1 MNSKIN
7 YKTVSEMSKSLVTN
21 SIVNNNMTSKS
32 IIVSGKVND
41 NSHNEKIMV
50 KKSVEGL
57 KSNIKSDIKSGIKSD
72 LSDLNNLSNDLNS
85 NLKDERDEKH
95 VTENNENSKKTHEGS
110 EGSGNNSKGQESN
123 ENNGNNENNTQ
134 LKPRIKV
141 IGVGGAGGNAVNNLI
156 AHFPNNLDDFIVCN
170 TDAQALRN
178 SNARIKI
185 QLGPKCT
192 KGLGAGANPEVGA
205 AAAQESIDEIMECV
219 SGADMVFITAGIGGG
234 TGTGAAPE
242 IAQALKNMGAL
253 VVGIVTKPFL
263 FEGSDRMRVA
273 ELGIER
279 MKGATDTNLVIS
291 NQNLFRIADQNT
303 SMLDAFQMADDVLC
317 SGVRTFIDL
326 ITKHGLIN
334 LDFAD
339 VSTAMRQM
347 VGSAV
352 MGTGEAGGEN
362 RAIEAAEI
370 AIACPL
376 LNDTSIKGAKC
387 ILINISG
394 GSDLKLFEI
403 DAAVNFITS
412 ISGDAKVIFGTVF
425 DDELENKI
433 RVSFVATGIVDEN
446 DRSKKYG
453 RDGRE
458 IRDGRDKGNIV
469 GAGNSNGFGNFNG
482 FSGSSSNKSGGG
494 VNSGNASSS
503 GDFSYDMSNDDD
515 GIKVA
520 MEEENPFELK
530 FDHSGSENE
539 NNGDN
544 NGNSRNNKSG
554 VRSYDEDTGNNGG
567 KSSGAVNSKKKLS
580 FFDRLMGKKQPEK
593 SKKDEDSVPNF
604 LKDD

>member
-1 MNSKIN
+1 MNTKKN
-7 YKTVSEMSKSLVTN
+7 HKTVNGTSESSVRN
-21 SIVNNNMTSKS
+21 GIVNNNMTSKS
-32 IIVSGKVND
+32 IVVSDKVND
-41 NSHNEKIMV
+41 NLDNEKIMV
-50 KKSVEGL
+50 KKSVEEL
-57 KSNIKSDIKSGIKSD
+57 KSSVKSD
-72 LSDLNNLSNDLNS
+72 LNDVKNGKHENDLKSENY
-85 NLKDERDEKH
+85 
-95 VTENNENSKKTHEGS
+95 ENNENDESHE
-110 EGSGNNSKGQESN
+110 
-123 ENNGNNENNTQ
+123 NNENNTQ

-141 IGVGGAGGNAVNNLI
+141 IGVGGAGGNAINNLI

-170 TDAQALRN
+170 TDSQALRN

-352 MGTGEAGGEN
+352 MGTGEASGEN
-362 RAIEAAEI
+362 RAIDAAEI

-425 DDELENKI
+425 DDELESKI

-446 DRSKKYG
+446 DRSKKYD

-458 IRDGRDKGNIV
+458 IRESRDVSNIGNV
-469 GAGNSNGFGNFNG
+469 GNSNGFGSFNG
-482 FSGSSSNKSGGG
+482 FNRSNPNKNGGVNTSRNTSGSS
-494 VNSGNASSS
+494 
-503 GDFSYDMSNDDD
+503 DFSYDMSNDDD

-520 MEEENPFELK
+520 MEEDNPFELK
-530 FDHSGSENE
+530 FDHSESESDSNS
-539 NNGDN
+539 D
-544 NGNSRNNKSG
+544 SRNNKNRTRG
-554 VRSYDEDTGNNGG
+554 YDEGNG
-567 KSSGAVNSKKKLS
+567 SSGNSRSVKGNEGKLSGSMNSKKKLS
-580 FFDRLMGKKQPEK
+580 FFDRLMGKKQPEN